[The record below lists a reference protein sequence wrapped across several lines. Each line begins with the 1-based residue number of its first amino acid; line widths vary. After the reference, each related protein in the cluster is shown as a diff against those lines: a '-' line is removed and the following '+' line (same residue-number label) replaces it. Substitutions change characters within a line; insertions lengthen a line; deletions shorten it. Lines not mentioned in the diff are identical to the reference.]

1 MLNIVIFGAPGS
13 GKGTQGEMIAKKY
26 KLEHVSTGELLRN
39 EIKEKTELGKTA
51 DEFISKGQLVPDYI
65 MINILDDLVKKN
77 LDKKGF
83 IFDGFPRTA
92 AQGLALDE
100 KLKENNLEISRVLC
114 LNVEEEELIGRL
126 LKRGQIEG
134 RSDDNRETIES
145 RLKVYHNQTEP
156 LIDFYNKQN
165 KLTVIEGNGS
175 IESIFE
181 SIEQVIDNQLEN

>member
-26 KLEHVSTGELLRN
+26 ELEHVSTGELLRN

>member
-51 DEFISKGQLVPDYI
+51 DEFTSKGQLVPDYI

-100 KLKENNLEISRVLC
+100 KLKENNLEISRVIC
-114 LNVEEEELIGRL
+114 LDVEIGRAH
-126 LKRGQIEG
+126 
-134 RSDDNRETIES
+134 
-145 RLKVYHNQTEP
+145 V
-156 LIDFYNKQN
+156 
-165 KLTVIEGNGS
+165 
-175 IESIFE
+175 
-181 SIEQVIDNQLEN
+181 

>member
-26 KLEHVSTGELLRN
+26 ELEHVSTGELLRN

-100 KLKENNLEISRVLC
+100 KLKENNLEISRVIC
-114 LNVEEEELIGRL
+114 LDVEEEELIGRL